1 MAQQAMAQQDMS
13 QTAEQSD
20 AAAAA
25 AAIAADID
33 AMSAERLAD
42 LPDAGAEELPAS
54 AEAPDAPSG
63 PEATTY
69 LLIKELRSI
78 SRARSLR
85 LQPEDLIVAVDG
97 QPFQKDIDTFLDIM
111 FECDPD
117 NGVVLSIWRQGVIFN
132 VIARGPL
139 GCVLEHAKPEV
150 SEKAT
155 ADFADVVVE
164 PQENYTTFE
173 VLRDI
178 FRNCIVLDTRLS
190 PTAMIFPPIWCL
202 QNRLWEVLIATF
214 LVYGITLAVHW
225 VLFII
230 AYVVLAIYFKKA
242 HLVLRRSFAMM
253 RGRHIWLVVAAKSEL
268 EAQRLCRK
276 LDPKSVF
283 VPDLV
288 GPPVTDEPPKKRRRR
303 RGK

>member
-1 MAQQAMAQQDMS
+1 MEQQDTAQTTDQMS
-13 QTAEQSD
+13 

-25 AAIAADID
+25 AAAVAADID
-33 AMSAERLAD
+33 TMTAEQARGPYATDTEDTAPAAAPGAD
-42 LPDAGAEELPAS
+42 PGQ
-54 AEAPDAPSG
+54 
-63 PEATTY
+63 EATTY
-69 LLIKELRSI
+69 LKIKELRSI

-85 LQPEDLIVAVDG
+85 LQPDDLIIAIDG

-111 FECDPD
+111 FECDPE
-117 NGVVLSIWRQGVIFN
+117 NGVVLSIWRQGVMFN

-150 SEKAT
+150 ADQAT
-155 ADFADVVVE
+155 QDFAGMVVE
-164 PQENYTTFE
+164 PQESYITYE

-190 PTAMIFPPIWCL
+190 PMAMIFPPLWCI
-202 QNRLWEVLIATF
+202 QNRLWEVLIAVF

-225 VLFII
+225 VLFVI
-230 AYVVLAIYFKKA
+230 AFVVLAIYFRKA
-242 HLVLRRSFAMM
+242 HLVLRRSFGMM
-253 RGRHIWLVVAAKSEL
+253 RGRHIWLVIAAKSEH
-268 EAQRLCRK
+268 EVQRLCRK
-276 LDPKSVF
+276 LDPKSIF

-303 RGK
+303 RGKSQ